1 MVEEEITLQ
10 IENLVL
16 EVLEDMLKLKDK
28 EFNGEWR
35 DAENP
40 TGIILASEAL
50 LCFLSPAVNIPTIR
64 EKILSILPISV
75 VEETLNQIILWT
87 EEGFFGSPYINFSQ
101 DTKFE
106 EDQDFIDSACF
117 VVSTLL
123 YAKKLYGDKLSA
135 KLRTKI
141 DKRLNEGLKV
151 INESHL
157 GKNEEGWSWGRIDKP
172 DEGFLYCSWTAIE
185 TVTDLFD
192 PSLKLKEFC
201 PPESKNTLRELE
213 KKRDYTKNWIE
224 QTFIV
229 NPREEE
235 GANFD
240 ITKQIIA
247 FNPRDRDAYY
257 NLYATISLLLTKCS
271 KANEIEKA
279 MNIITKEFFESSP
292 KVQIHYLKESFD
304 FYFDGKEILTDVN
317 LKRYSDRTFLPLL
330 LKCISLFIG
339 RNPQRMDL
347 YKPQLLRA
355 YELLLENRD
364 LSDKYRSVWDK
375 GAPTAPYA
383 IYYTER
389 AIESLMRI
397 YTVLNVPERE
407 SIAVNIEIP
416 MEEIA
421 KRLLANEY
429 FISSLATKM
438 QERGIN
444 KEKKKA
450 STAAV
455 ISNELKEMERVKKEA
470 KIYRE
475 REEEK

>member
-1 MVEEEITLQ
+1 MVEEDITLQ
-10 IENLVL
+10 IENLIL
-16 EVLEDMLKLKDK
+16 EVLEEMLELKEK

-35 DAENP
+35 DADNSP
-40 TGIILASEAL
+40 GIILVSEAL
-50 LCFLSPAVNIPTIR
+50 LCFLSPAVNIPNIR
-64 EKILSILPISV
+64 EKILSILPMSR
-75 VEETLNQIILWT
+75 VEESLNQIILWT
-87 EEGFFGSPYINFSQ
+87 EEGLFGSPYINFSQ

-135 KLRTKI
+135 KLRAKI
-141 DKRLNEGLKV
+141 DKRLTEGLKV

-185 TVTDLFD
+185 TVTDLLD

-213 KKRDYTKNWIE
+213 KKLDYTKNWIE

-240 ITKQIIA
+240 MTKQIIA
-247 FNPRDRDAYY
+247 FNSRDRDAYY
-257 NLYATISLLLTKCS
+257 NLYATISLLLSKSS

-279 MNIITKEFFESSP
+279 MNVIIKEFFESSP

-317 LKRYSDRTFLPLL
+317 LKKYSDRTFLPLL

-339 RNPQRMDL
+339 RNPQRMEL
-347 YKPQLLRA
+347 YKPQLLRT
-355 YELLLENRD
+355 YEMLLENRD

-375 GAPTAPYA
+375 GAPTAPYS

-421 KRLLANEY
+421 KRLLANEP
-429 FISSLATKM
+429 FISALATKL
-438 QERGIN
+438 QGGGTSKEKVEVSDATFIN
-444 KEKKKA
+444 KELK
-450 STAAV
+450 SM
-455 ISNELKEMERVKKEA
+455 NETKRRAEVEMGRNK
-470 KIYRE
+470 
-475 REEEK
+475 